1 MYGILTY
8 IYHTNQLN
16 VGKYA
21 SPMDGMGKEFLGQF
35 FRQQTNFPFPPS
47 FFDRTELQDLV
58 ECRLADDGSGAVSWK
73 VNGKEA
79 EVGETKQGCSEQT
92 TQYID
97 IRSIHI

>member
-1 MYGILTY
+1 
-8 IYHTNQLN
+8 
-16 VGKYA
+16 
-21 SPMDGMGKEFLGQF
+21 MDDMGKEFLGQF
-35 FRQQTNFPFPPS
+35 FPPTNDFPISPT
-47 FFDRTELQDLV
+47 FFDRTKLQDLV